1 MSQTTQSAFD
11 ASGIAAP
18 QAVASPR
25 RAGVGVGGFVAALFD
40 GLATWTERRRQRRSL
55 ERMPDHMLAD
65 IGLSRADAEQ
75 ETEKPFW
82 RG

>member
-1 MSQTTQSAFD
+1 MSQTTSSAFD

-25 RAGVGVGGFVAALFD
+25 RAGVGIGGFVAALFD
-40 GLATWTERRRQRRSL
+40 GLATWTERRRQRWAL

-75 ETEKPFW
+75 EAEKPFW

>member
-1 MSQTTQSAFD
+1 MSQTTPSAFD
-11 ASGIAAP
+11 TSGVAAP
-18 QAVASPR
+18 QAVASSSHVASR
-25 RAGVGVGGFVAALFD
+25 IGGFVAALFD
-40 GLATWTERRRQRRSL
+40 GLATWTERRRQRWAL

>member
-1 MSQTTQSAFD
+1 MSQTTPSAFD

-25 RAGVGVGGFVAALFD
+25 RAGVGGVVAALFD
-40 GLATWTERRRQRRSL
+40 GLATWTERRRQRWAL

-75 ETEKPFW
+75 ETDKPFW

>member
-1 MSQTTQSAFD
+1 MSQTTHSAFD
-11 ASGIAAP
+11 TSGIAAS
-18 QAVASPR
+18 QAVASSSR
-25 RAGVGVGGFVAALFD
+25 VTSGIGGFVAALFD
-40 GLATWTERRRQRRSL
+40 GLATWAERRHQRWAL

-75 ETEKPFW
+75 EAEKPFW

>member
-1 MSQTTQSAFD
+1 MSQTTHSAFD

-18 QAVASPR
+18 QAVASSR
-25 RAGVGVGGFVAALFD
+25 RAGVGGFVAALFD
-40 GLATWTERRRQRRSL
+40 GLATWTERRRQRWAL

-75 ETEKPFW
+75 EAEKPFW